1 MTPLYK
7 HRLALAFKKFLL
19 SLGIALL
26 AEPAYLLLDHAADF
40 LRFGEASA
48 LWEKCL

>member
-7 HRLALAFKKFLL
+7 RHLALAFKKFLL
-19 SLGIALL
+19 SLSIALL
-26 AEPAYLLLDHAADF
+26 AEPAYLLMDHAADF
-40 LRFGEASA
+40 LRFGETSA